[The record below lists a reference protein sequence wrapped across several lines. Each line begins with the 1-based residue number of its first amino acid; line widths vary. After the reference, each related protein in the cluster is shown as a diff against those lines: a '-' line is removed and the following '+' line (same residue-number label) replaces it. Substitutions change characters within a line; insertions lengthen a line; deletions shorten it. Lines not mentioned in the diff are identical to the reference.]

1 VRAAGVGGA
10 PSRTQARTFENETA
24 VTISEGWQPGSIS
37 LTAEQRFTRG
47 GVDRFVNHGNAC
59 RRR

>member
-1 VRAAGVGGA
+1 M
-10 PSRTQARTFENETA
+10 TQARTFENETA
-24 VTISEGWQPGSIS
+24 VTIREGWQPGSIS
-37 LTAEQRFTRG
+37 LTAEQRFTPG